1 MADGPGEMHGLAGWL
16 HHNEPSNGHTF
27 AAAQEVASLRK
38 LKAFLEKHPYLR
50 AEAVRLAKD
59 TSDPRMILA
68 SLRSA
73 KSQRVGMHDIKILRE
88 GRLAIEKLRLV
99 SQVGLD
105 WNWAED
111 KLTDPHGNDPNKD
124 LREP

>member
-1 MADGPGEMHGLAGWL
+1 
-16 HHNEPSNGHTF
+16 
-27 AAAQEVASLRK
+27 
-38 LKAFLEKHPYLR
+38 
-50 AEAVRLAKD
+50 
-59 TSDPRMILA
+59 MILA